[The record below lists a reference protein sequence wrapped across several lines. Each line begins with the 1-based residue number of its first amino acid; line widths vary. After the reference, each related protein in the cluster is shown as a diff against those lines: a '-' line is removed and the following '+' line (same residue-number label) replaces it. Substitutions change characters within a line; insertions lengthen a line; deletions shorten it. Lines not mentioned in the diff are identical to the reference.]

1 MRKKVIHKQCQ
12 VKNCIRQSKTGKD
25 FIQSYYSSGE
35 RPELTLNSTEP
46 KSRRIFKCWDELVK
60 VVEDVGENPR
70 SPMFA
75 NRLYPKEKIS
85 L

>member
-1 MRKKVIHKQCQ
+1 M
-12 VKNCIRQSKTGKD
+12 
-25 FIQSYYSSGE
+25 
-35 RPELTLNSTEP
+35 PELTLNSTEP